1 MPYWARKPLEVF
13 ALDEGMN
20 RLTGSIPYKSLT
32 WHRKFYEPGQFALQ
46 VPVSIY
52 DPSWAYIY
60 CDDRPET
67 GIIQKV
73 EYTDDVQTYGGDDT
87 VTLSG
92 FFMERF
98 LYDYVFLDEKT
109 AEKYE
114 YHVKPSPVKRGGT
127 GYLPKLYQ
135 GPDGKLY
142 KESIIQG
149 RFDLVGSGS
158 ESQYTADQMTP
169 VEVSPATGV
178 GEVRPNEWTPGIDST
193 RYGKNYVTTN
203 YAFYYNETGTWG
215 HKGIYSVDQD
225 GNSTKIS
232 DDEPTRIAGDVNTDG
247 WLFHQDGKLVWTPTL
262 SKTVVDKEQDKA
274 GYARAVSKWE
284 SQAANHK
291 TVTYLGQEAYVIIR
305 KIKGPYMLRLEVG
318 DVGKE
323 MDSVQA
329 MYLFVR
335 RCFGNTVTYDEPSIT
350 GETKKL
356 DPSLQNLGE
365 LVYKEMQSIQA
376 APRFWYSFESNSMV
390 FEVWRGL
397 DRTQAQDKNPWAVF
411 SADWGTVYDYTISR
425 DTSNYKNACYVMYDY
440 DRPVFVTNDDGSVD
454 FAYQTKKQFTDDDLN
469 VTEKRGKWIVWSH
482 KQGYETARLEDDRRD
497 IETFIDAR
505 DDKPTSDQVWPRD
518 DIYQLDADAVKKL
531 DELDKAALRR
541 EYEAWDSH
549 YLQDGYDKLRNDHPV
564 VFSFDGGT
572 RLVDEYV
579 TGWDLGD
586 LVDTAVEQAGLVE
599 QARVIEVEE
608 VYDDSGSQVRPTF
621 GDRKMTIGRKAVTIG

>member
-1 MPYWARKPLEVF
+1 MPVWTRKPLEVF

-20 RLTGSIPYKSLT
+20 RLTGSIPYKSLV
-32 WHRKFYEPGQFALQ
+32 WHRKFYEPGQFTMQ

-92 FFMERF
+92 FFMERL
-98 LYDYVFLDEKT
+98 LYNYVFLDEKT

-114 YHVKPSPVKRGGT
+114 YHIKPSPIKRGGT
-127 GYLPKLYQ
+127 GYLPKLYT

-158 ESQYTADQMTP
+158 ESKYTADQMTP
-169 VEVSPATGV
+169 VEVTPATGV
-178 GEVRPNEWTPGIDST
+178 EQVAKDWTPGIDST
-193 RYGKNYVTTN
+193 RYGKNYITTN
-203 YAFYYNETGTWG
+203 YSFYYDKDGTWG
-215 HKGIYSVDQD
+215 HKGIYTVDQD
-225 GNSTKIS
+225 GKSTKIS

-247 WLFHQDGKLVWTPTL
+247 WLFHQDGKLVWAPTMA
-262 SKTVVDKEQDKA
+262 KNVVSKEQDEA
-274 GYARAVSKWE
+274 DYARAVDKWE
-284 SQAANHK
+284 SQASSHK
-291 TVTYLGQEAYVIIR
+291 TVTYLGQDAYVIIR
-305 KIKGPYMLRLEVG
+305 KIKGPYMLHLEVE

-335 RCFGNTVTYDEPSIT
+335 RCFGNTVTYDEPDVK
-350 GETKKL
+350 GENKKL

-376 APRFWYSFESNSMV
+376 APRFWYSFANNVMV

-397 DRTQAQDKNPWAVF
+397 DRTQAQDENPWAVF
-411 SADWGTVYDYTISR
+411 SADWGSVYDYAVTR
-425 DTSNYKNACYVMYDY
+425 DESNYKNTCYVMYDY
-440 DRPVFVTNDDGSVD
+440 DLPTFGTDKDGNVD
-454 FAYQTKKQFTDDDLN
+454 FAYQYEKLFTDEELN
-469 VTEKRGKWIVWSH
+469 VTKKKGKWIVW
-482 KQGYETARLEDDRRD
+482 KRMQGYDTARLEDEKPD

-505 DDKPTSDQVWPRD
+505 KDKPTSDQVWPRD
-518 DIYQLDADAVKKL
+518 DIMQLGDDDKKAL
-531 DELDKAALRR
+531 DNIDKAALKK
-541 EYEAWDSH
+541 EYDAWVVH
-549 YLQDGYDKLRNDHPV
+549 YKQDGLDKLRNDYPIV
-564 VFSFDGGT
+564 YNFDGGT
-572 RLVDEYV
+572 KLTDEYI

-586 LVDTAVEQAGLVE
+586 KVDTAVEQAGLIE
-599 QARVIEVEE
+599 EARIIEVEE
-608 VYDDSGSQVRPTF
+608 SYDDKGFEIRPTF
-621 GDRKMTIGRKAVTIG
+621 GEKKVTIGRKAVAIG